1 MYGPFFCGS
10 LASATAFK
18 TSLLASAID
27 AVGPVIQ
34 WSDKGPFGSG
44 SEAEMSREMSTLL
57 KYLQSSKQFVIKHVY
72 AMIPST
78 ELKRKYRP
86 YAIRILSAS

>member
-57 KYLQSSKQFVIKHVY
+57 KYLQSSKQFV
-72 AMIPST
+72 T
-78 ELKRKYRP
+78 ETRVRNDTQHRVKTKV
-86 YAIRILSAS
+86 

>member
-1 MYGPFFCGS
+1 MYEPFFCGS
-10 LASATAFK
+10 LYIASATALK

-44 SEAEMSREMSTLL
+44 SEAEMSTLL
-57 KYLQSSKQFVIKHVY
+57 KYLQSSKQFVLKHVY
-72 AMIPST
+72 AIPGT
-78 ELKRKYRP
+78 ELKRKYN
-86 YAIRILSAS
+86 YEYN